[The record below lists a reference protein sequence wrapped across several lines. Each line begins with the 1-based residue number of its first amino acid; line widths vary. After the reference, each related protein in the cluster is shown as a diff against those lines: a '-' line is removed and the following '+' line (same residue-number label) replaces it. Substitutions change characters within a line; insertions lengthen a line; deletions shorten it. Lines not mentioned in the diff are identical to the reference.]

1 MLSHRMSRTS
11 RRLLAVPLVA
21 AAVTGIAACG
31 SRGIQVAENGP
42 DYQGAVLFDQ
52 HCAPCH
58 TLDAPGTEG
67 SSSDIRSREYK
78 DGPNFNAR
86 KEQYDQVL
94 YAIRNG
100 GFSSG
105 PMPQDILTGRA
116 AEQVARF
123 VAKYS
128 GREAGRPVTP
138 PTGTPVGFPGEGRS
152 NQSGGGDAP
161 EGSQGVTSP

>member
-1 MLSHRMSRTS
+1 M
-11 RRLLAVPLVA
+11 
-21 AAVTGIAACG
+21 
-31 SRGIQVAENGP
+31 
-42 DYQGAVLFDQ
+42 LFDQ
-52 HCAPCH
+52 HCSPCH
-58 TLDAPGTEG
+58 TLDAAGTEG
-67 SSSDIRSREYK
+67 SYSDIKIREYK

-86 KEQYDQVL
+86 KEQYRQVL

-105 PMPQDILTGRA
+105 PMPQDILTGKA

-138 PTGTPVGFPGEGRS
+138 PTGTPVGFPGEGES